1 MTDNFPH
8 SAAQNISLLEAIS
21 QGPAESLT
29 LLAARAD
36 LDKSNMN
43 RKLGVLTE
51 DGLIASVGPA
61 SHQVEL
67 TEAGRQALVANAVF
81 RGEVAATPGGITEI
95 PFNLIDAWAGNPR
108 TQFDPAKTEELAVSI
123 GDKGVLQAI
132 KVRPKGDRYEV
143 IIGERRRRASALA
156 VERGWQPADFAIPAE
171 IRDYSDEEAEEVAGV
186 ENMQREDM
194 HWMDEAKWYLS
205 LSHRHSGPSIE
216 RLVGGIRGK
225 RSIQDYIKCARELSA
240 PDVAKTYL
248 PDGDKDQLTYVR
260 ARDLVG
266 EKKERPALDLS
277 AKLTVALLETIACG
291 IAQAE
296 RDTYVSAGPLTMP
309 PLNAPLVTRF
319 AKAPVGGPLSTLSN
333 DRKLTSFGFEGRDVV
348 ARTKITEDVHRWL
361 TQLGF
366 PTDPHGALFR
376 ARAAVIGEMQTHAME
391 REGRCLTDELNF
403 PKPAASVSPADP
415 EDREDE
421 DELDPAAVNE
431 LIRTSRDADEDD
443 ADIPPFLRRLAGD
456 YSEPQ
461 SAAQLAGPTPQRMV
475 EAPPTGA
482 AAASPP
488 PPAPAPI
495 APAPLPAMLEIIVVE
510 LAHKMGAGTLRSPAG
525 GFGAP
530 VLADYYK
537 DNRIG
542 QLVQGWKLL
551 GVHPAGEKT
560 LAIQTDAARA
570 FLVEDYGLEDID
582 GRVTLD
588 DAVLEQAQMRLLGVK
603 PSPGPYST
611 PWLNPPPKAETPAV
625 EPEAAPL
632 APPAAEAEEEFD
644 RIGRLAGE
652 ARAIA
657 SLASA
662 ARTAAGLLSN
672 LKSRS
677 KAPKAE
683 DVDPTIRLIE
693 AALEACAALLPK
705 EEI

>member
-1 MTDNFPH
+1 MTPETV
-8 SAAQNISLLEAIS
+8 SLAALNVPLLEAIKAAPPT
-21 QGPAESLT
+21 GTVE
-29 LLAARAD
+29 LANRAG
-36 LDKSNMN
+36 LVHNNIS
-43 RKLGVLTE
+43 RKLDSLLTA
-51 DGLIASVGPA
+51 GLISRQNGAATWDVT
-61 SHQVEL
+61 L
-67 TEAGRQALVANAVF
+67 TEAGETALDRLA
-81 RGEVAATPGGITEI
+81 RWDIGPGAATDLVYI
-95 PFNLIDAWAGNPR
+95 PENRLVRWADNPR
-108 TQFDPAKTEELAVSI
+108 TEAAWDTPADEDLTLSVADRGVETPVTVRA
-123 GDKGVLQAI
+123 KGE
-132 KVRPKGDRYEV
+132 DFEV
-143 IIGERRRRASALA
+143 IHGDRRRRAAQTGVARGLA
-156 VERGWQPADFAIPAE
+156 APGFLVPCRLRQL
-171 IRDYSDEEAEEVAGV
+171 SDDEAYISAGV
-186 ENMQREDM
+186 ENIQREDM
-194 HWMDEAKWYLS
+194 HWMDEARWLLGLAS
-205 LSHRHSGPSIE
+205 RGRSAPEIE
-216 RLVGGIRGK
+216 RIAGGRRKK
-225 RSIQDYIKCARELSA
+225 RSIQDYIKCARELSPA
-240 PDVAKTYL
+240 DIAKTYL
-248 PDGDKDQLTYVR
+248 PEKLEVGTPRERPNPDCLLYAK

-266 EKKERPALDLS
+266 EKKERPALELS
-277 AKLTVALLETIACG
+277 AKAARALVEVIHRGLEDSGVMDLPKVGTTVT
-291 IAQAE
+291 
-296 RDTYVSAGPLTMP
+296 TMMWSAPS
-309 PLNAPLVTRF
+309 
-319 AKAPVGGPLSTLSN
+319 GGPLNTISLE
-333 DRKLTSFGFEGRDVV
+333 RKLTTFGFENRNCV
-348 ARTKITEDVHRWL
+348 ARTVITETIHAWL
-361 TQLGF
+361 TQIGF
-366 PTDPHGALFR
+366 ADDREAALFKVR
-376 ARAAVIGEMQTHAME
+376 AVELTELQAGTYGPGAYVTPELNEPERAAS
-391 REGRCLTDELNF
+391 
-403 PKPAASVSPADP
+403 PPPAPMIQGGDGAD
-415 EDREDE
+415 
-421 DELDPAAVNE
+421 V
-431 LIRTSRDADEDD
+431 DADDD

-461 SAAQLAGPTPQRMV
+461 SAAQPAGPTPQRMV

-488 PPAPAPI
+488 PPPPAPI

-510 LAHKMGAGTLRSPAG
+510 LAHKMGAATLKSPAG

-570 FLVEDYGLEDID
+570 FLVEDYGLEEID

-632 APPAAEAEEEFD
+632 APPSAEAEEEFD

-662 ARTAAGLLSN
+662 ARTAAGLLTN

-693 AALEACAALLPK
+693 AALEACAPLLSK